1 MNPIY
6 YTTLKQSKR
15 LKELGVQQ
23 EVSDCVWIKLEL
35 FPDKW
40 LLVTRGQCYGK
51 EDGCEKEMEAL
62 FSYDKSDGNFEA
74 DNIIEWYAAFN
85 LQEIFVSGDNF
96 NIINIQG
103 YFYIR
108 TRDMV
113 LIGRA
118 DEAQSMADA
127 KIWELENKK

>member
-1 MNPIY
+1 MNPNN
-6 YTTLKQSKR
+6 YTTLEQSKK

-23 EVSDCVWIKLEL
+23 EISEGVHIKILGDWQL
-35 FPDKW
+35 HSRDFFD
-40 LLVTRGQCYGK
+40 
-51 EDGCEKEMEAL
+51 D
-62 FSYDKSDGNFEA
+62 FD
-74 DNIIEWYAAFN
+74 DNTFIIDATEYHDVCRYTEWYAAFN